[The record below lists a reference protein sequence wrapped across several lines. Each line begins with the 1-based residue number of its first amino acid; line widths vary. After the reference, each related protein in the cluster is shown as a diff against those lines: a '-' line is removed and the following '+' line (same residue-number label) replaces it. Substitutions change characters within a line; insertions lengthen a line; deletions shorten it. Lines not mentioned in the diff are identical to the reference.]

1 MTIAETANSEQPLQ
15 ATADAAQLKRKGT
28 ADDAESTVNNEASE
42 TDKRHKTDATATD
55 AAAEEED
62 AASIYPD
69 SEEFYAWLVTGSEAG
84 DFLASHRLKSIVDA
98 LPACKRLVELG
109 VETVYDPAD
118 DAEEDADAEGDSSD
132 KSAAVTEKAVEA
144 VAAKTEQELSSDEKA
159 KLDEIDDLKDS
170 VNFAIEDSYCITLVD
185 FVPSETV
192 KEEAAA
198 SVALRQRLSECGSN
212 KTWIK
217 LSISREAPT
226 SESAACVPITVSV
239 FDARKGHIIPK
250 IMSWK
255 YLTSVEAAET
265 DMDAGIK
272 TMVEKYL

>member
-1 MTIAETANSEQPLQ
+1 MTIAETANSKQPLQ
-15 ATADAAQLKRKGT
+15 AAADAAQLKRKVT
-28 ADDAESTVNNEASE
+28 AGDAESTVSHETSEA
-42 TDKRHKTDATATD
+42 DKRHKIDETVTA
-55 AAAEEED
+55 AAAEEDD

-84 DFLASHRLKSIVDA
+84 DFLASHRLKSVVDA
-98 LPACKRLVELG
+98 LPACKRLVDLG
-109 VETVYDPAD
+109 VESVYDPAD
-118 DAEEDADAEGDSSD
+118 DAEEEADTDND
-132 KSAAVTEKAVEA
+132 KSAAVTEKAD
-144 VAAKTEQELSSDEKA
+144 VASKTEKEPSNDEKA

-185 FVPSETV
+185 FVASETV
-192 KEEAAA
+192 KKETAA

-255 YLTSVEAAET
+255 WLTSVEAAET
-265 DMDAGIK
+265 EMDAGIK
-272 TMVEKYL
+272 AMVEKYL

>member
-1 MTIAETANSEQPLQ
+1 MTIAETANSEQPLPQ
-15 ATADAAQLKRKGT
+15 TADAAQLKRKGT
-28 ADDAESTVNNEASE
+28 AGDAESTVSHETSE
-42 TDKRHKTDATATD
+42 TDKRHKTDETAIA

-84 DFLASHRLKSIVDA
+84 DFLASHRLKSVVDA
-98 LPACKRLVELG
+98 LPACNRLVELG
-109 VETVYDPAD
+109 VESVYDPAD
-118 DAEEDADAEGDSSD
+118 DAEDEADTEADSSD
-132 KSAAVTEKAVEA
+132 KSANEKADVD
-144 VAAKTEQELSSDEKA
+144 AKAEKELSSDEKA

-185 FVPSETV
+185 FVPSESA
-192 KEEAAA
+192 KEEPAA
-198 SVALRQRLSECGSN
+198 SAELRQCLATCGSS

-226 SESAACVPITVSV
+226 AESAACVPITVSV

-255 YLTSVEAAET
+255 WLTSVEPAET

-272 TMVEKYL
+272 AMVEKYL

>member
-1 MTIAETANSEQPLQ
+1 MTIAETANSKQPLPE
-15 ATADAAQLKRKGT
+15 TADAAQLKRKAT
-28 ADDAESTVNNEASE
+28 AGDAESSVSHETSEA
-42 TDKRHKTDATATD
+42 DKRHKTDETLTA

-84 DFLASHRLKSIVDA
+84 DFLASHRLKSVVDA

-109 VETVYDPAD
+109 VESVYDPAD
-118 DAEEDADAEGDSSD
+118 DAEEEEADAEND
-132 KSAAVTEKAVEA
+132 KSGAVTEKAD
-144 VAAKTEQELSSDEKA
+144 VAAKTEKELSNDEKA

-198 SVALRQRLSECGSN
+198 SIALRQRLSECGSN

-255 YLTSVEAAET
+255 WLTSVEAAET

-272 TMVEKYL
+272 AMVEKYL